1 MPHRLFALL
10 ATTAFA
16 LGGCVIAEAP
26 PSSSSM
32 PAAQGAASP
41 VVSNC
46 LAAVANEVQNPGVSL
61 IRTEVSE
68 GDGLTNVYVNV
79 PGAQAPWLCRATA
92 QGSVVQVMYSGSEGG
107 A

>member
-1 MPHRLFALL
+1 MTHRLPVIL
-10 ATTAFA
+10 ATAAFA
-16 LGGCVIAEAP
+16 LGGCVVAEAP
-26 PSSSSM
+26 STSAPPSAAQAPSSM
-32 PAAQGAASP
+32 

-79 PGAQAPWLCRATA
+79 PGAQAPWICRATA
-92 QGSVVQVMYSGSEGG
+92 QGSVVQVMYSGSEG
-107 A
+107 AL